1 MIYPNALG
9 LLDMFL
15 DWDRTNPFTIEV
27 IVKSDRI
34 DGYGHVS
41 NHFYIQW
48 MTECMFAH
56 SAAVGLDDGSC
67 AEMGRGM
74 AVRQMEVEFIAS
86 AYEEDKLSVGNWIIF
101 SDGRLRASRQFQI
114 INNDSG
120 QTLARARMD
129 FVCTNLKTGRP
140 VKMPK
145 IFQEKYL
152 VDSSE
157 KDS

>member
-1 MIYPNALG
+1 MIYPNTLG